1 MGLPPM
7 PKRSESSPKPT
18 AKKKAKPK
26 ARSAAFSRIR
36 AEVIRLVALIPAGKF
51 TTYGSIAVHM
61 NVVARHVATV
71 LSHLTEEESAV
82 LPWHRVVSADAR
94 ISQNMEAELC
104 NVQRSRLEGEGMT
117 IDAQGYI
124 QNSDDHFHV
133 VGVRRNIRWSEVR
146 D

>member
-1 MGLPPM
+1 M
-7 PKRSESSPKPT
+7 PKRQDKPNTESKP
-18 AKKKAKPK
+18 AKKKAKPKPK
-26 ARSAAFSRIR
+26 ARSAAFTRIR

-71 LSHLTEEESAV
+71 MSHLTEEESAV

-94 ISQNMEAELC
+94 ISQNMETELS
-104 NVQRSRLEGEGMT
+104 NVQRSRLVAEGMT